1 MLQNPPYV
9 LTSVIANTD
18 RIEIDGY
25 YGDIWHNFESDM
37 NFTTLIWNSED
48 GKWGSQNPDGS
59 WNGMLG
65 MIQKGKTEVALADMS
80 IRPDRAIDF
89 DYTFPTVEVRLVCTM
104 LQKLSKCEVKA

>member
-1 MLQNPPYV
+1 MHSIQRILMLQNPPYV
-9 LTSVIANTD
+9 LTSEIANTD

-48 GKWGSQNPDGS
+48 GKWGGRNSDGS

-65 MIQKGKTEVALADMS
+65 MIQKGKTEVALSDMG
-80 IRPDRAIDF
+80 IRLDRAIDF
-89 DYTFPTVEVRLVCTM
+89 DYTFPTVEVRL
-104 LQKLSKCEVKA
+104 A